1 MFGDIVKVTPS
12 SKVVGDMALMMVAQG
27 LTPAEVQDPGR
38 EIAFPA
44 SVVEMLHGDLGQ
56 PPGGWPSELQRKVLK
71 GEPPITVRPGSLL
84 PEADLG
90 ATATEAEKRCGRALD
105 ENEIASYLMY
115 PKVFAD
121 FAVAARKYGPVSV
134 LPTLIYFY
142 GMAIGDEI
150 AIGLERGKS
159 LVLRLQAIGETD
171 EEGQVRVFFEL
182 NGQPRIARVPNRA
195 AVAKLP
201 ARRKAE
207 DGNDAHVAAPMP
219 GSVSTISV
227 RVGQPIK
234 AGDVL
239 LTIEAMKMETAL
251 HAPRDGTV
259 KEILVH
265 ATSPIDAKDLLVVL
279 EG

>member
-1 MFGDIVKVTPS
+1 
-12 SKVVGDMALMMVAQG
+12 MAV
-27 LTPAEVQDPGR
+27 
-38 EIAFPA
+38 
-44 SVVEMLHGDLGQ
+44 
-56 PPGGWPSELQRKVLK
+56 
-71 GEPPITVRPGSLL
+71 
-84 PEADLG
+84 
-90 ATATEAEKRCGRALD
+90 
-105 ENEIASYLMY
+105 
-115 PKVFAD
+115 
-121 FAVAARKYGPVSV
+121 
-134 LPTLIYFY
+134 
-142 GMAIGDEI
+142 GDEI
-150 AIGLERGKS
+150 TVELESGKT
-159 LVLRLQAIGETD
+159 LVLRLQAVGETD

-227 RVGQPIK
+227 RPGQPVK

-251 HAPRDGTV
+251 HAPRDGVV
-259 KEILVH
+259 KEVLVH
-265 ATSPIDAKDLLVVL
+265 AASPIDAKDLLVVL